1 MIDREEQFAQAMQE
15 AERRARTHGRGDVA
29 DYLRLRAV
37 NDAARRTGID
47 WLFATFSAAAG
58 EANRNGAGISI
69 DFAKDSAKDAANNT
83 GHRFQVGAATMQG
96 AKMVLR
102 RGVRELV
109 IEAGFPRTPPDG
121 FIRGGGLACA
131 NIRHFGNPKAN
142 LALMLMREKDA
153 VRWFTTDDEQPLKQ
167 SVFTESDCFNHVMQF
182 VKD

>member
-47 WLFATFSAAAG
+47 WLFATFSQAAG
-58 EANRNGAGISI
+58 EANRHGAGISTGFEK
-69 DFAKDSAKDAANNT
+69 DFANDTANDA

-96 AKMVLR
+96 AQMVLR

-109 IEAGFPRTPPDG
+109 IEAGFPRTPSDG

-142 LALMLMREKDA
+142 LALMLRREKDA
-153 VRWFTTDDEQPLKQ
+153 VQWFTTDDEQPLKQ
-167 SVFTESDCFNHVMQF
+167 TVFTERDALNHVLRF
-182 VKD
+182 AKD